1 MKYILTQEK
10 YVFNKKLGIE
20 PTNEIFG
27 LFKKLFSKVSNAIK
41 NVKGG
46 EELNKAITDTKG
58 QIDTLFTKQ
67 LQTKTNIKAQGNNQV
82 AKPAAKTAAKTATQP
97 ATETTTEKITD
108 NISLDYKINEADAP
122 ALDYSTLSIE
132 ELKQLEVLID
142 QQLKAI
148 TDKFNV
154 IVNQIKKKF
163 EGNVKT
169 INASELAASTIQEY
183 IFDKKYDMFAKSS
196 DKNKI
201 AEIQKKRA
209 EAEKK
214 VKDLTFKIKS
224 EGNAT
229 TTLVP
234 KEGQEYNYYS
244 ITNKKT
250 IKVKIISVDA
260 TKKTSQVQNEESNK
274 QFEVQND
281 KLIKI
286 DGVNYEEAAP
296 APAAAQ
302 TAPAP
307 EAAQA
312 ATGTEGEGAAST
324 ATEAEKKK

>member
-10 YVFNKKLGIE
+10 YLYNKKLGIE

-27 LFKKLFSKVSNAIK
+27 LFKKLFSMVSNAIK

-67 LQTKTNIKAQGNNQV
+67 LQTKTNIKAQGNNQA
-82 AKPAAKTAAKTATQP
+82 AKPTTGGTASVQ
-97 ATETTTEKITD
+97 TD
-108 NISLDYKINEADAP
+108 NTTYIIPLDYKINEADAP

-234 KEGQEYNYYS
+234 IKGKVYSYKNSKDEIIDVTIVSIDKNNKKAKVNGGKTEFDVDFSALTEKEGVDYN
-244 ITNKKT
+244 K
-250 IKVKIISVDA
+250 
-260 TKKTSQVQNEESNK
+260 
-274 QFEVQND
+274 
-281 KLIKI
+281 
-286 DGVNYEEAAP
+286 EAAP
-296 APAAAQ
+296 KKENPTTETTPPTTTENPA
-302 TAPAP
+302 TTG
-307 EAAQA
+307 
-312 ATGTEGEGAAST
+312 TGTE
-324 ATEAEKKK
+324 TETNPQA